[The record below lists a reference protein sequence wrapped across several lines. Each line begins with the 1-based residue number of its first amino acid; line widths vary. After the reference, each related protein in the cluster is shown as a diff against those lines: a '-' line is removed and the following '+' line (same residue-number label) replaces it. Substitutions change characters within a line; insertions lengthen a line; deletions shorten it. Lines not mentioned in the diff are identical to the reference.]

1 MSQTEVALIKAL
13 SVLTGD
19 IADQAVTLDK
29 LPHGTS
35 SNDGKFLRANNG
47 ADPTFETIAAPD
59 LSNLNATNLTSG
71 TIPDARFPATLPAIS
86 GANLTNLPGGGKI
99 ERIFVQ
105 TGGSQQ
111 ASGSFTTYLEQTV
124 TNVTADA
131 RYLIFISFGH
141 RIGQTNSQWYSTSQ
155 LNYTNASSAIGTN
168 FYNITYSTSFQY
180 KTGFVFDQNSNT
192 TNRTYQIQHR
202 SSTTQS
208 SGRSYM
214 TGGLM
219 VTMEFKV

>member
-13 SVLTGD
+13 SVVTGD

-47 ADPTFETIAAPD
+47 ADPTFETISAPD
-59 LSNLNATNLTSG
+59 LSNLNASNLTSG
-71 TIPDARFPATLPAIS
+71 TVPDARFPATLPAIS

-111 ASGSFTTYLEQTV
+111 ASGSYTTFLTQTV
-124 TNVTADA
+124 TNVTSDA

-155 LNYTNASSAIGTN
+155 LATTNASTVGTN
-168 FYNITYSTSFQY
+168 FYNITYSTGFEY

-192 TNRTYQIQHR
+192 NNRTYSVQHR
-202 SSTTQS
+202 SSTTSS

-219 VTMEFKV
+219 ITMEFKV

>member
-59 LSNLNATNLTSG
+59 LSNLNASNLTSG

-105 TGGSQQ
+105 TGGSHS
-111 ASGSFTTYLEQTV
+111 AAGSYSTYISQTV
-124 TNVTADA
+124 TNVTSDA
-131 RYLIFISFGH
+131 RYLVFISFGH
-141 RIGQTNSQWYSTSQ
+141 RIGQTNSQWYSTAALST
-155 LNYTNASSAIGTN
+155 TNASTRGTN
-168 FYNITYSTSFQY
+168 FYNVTYSTGFQY
-180 KTGFVFDQNSNT
+180 LTGFVFDENSNT
-192 TNRTYQIQHR
+192 NNRTYEIQHR

>member
-59 LSNLNATNLTSG
+59 LSNLNASNLTSG
-71 TIPDARFPATLPAIS
+71 TVPDARFPATLPAIS

-99 ERIFVQ
+99 TRVFATTNGTQ
-105 TGGSQQ
+105 YAGGSM
-111 ASGSFTTYLEQTV
+111 TTYLTQTI
-124 TNVTADA
+124 TSPSTDT
-131 RYLIFISFGH
+131 RYLIYITYTQQQQVSF
-141 RIGQTNSQWYSTSQ
+141 RSSIAQLQT
-155 LNYTNASSAIGTN
+155 TNASTRGYDFNVTTSTAIQQNGFLFDTASN
-168 FYNITYSTSFQY
+168 TSNRTYTIRHQ
-180 KTGFVFDQNSNT
+180 SNT
-192 TNRTYQIQHR
+192 TSSNQR
-202 SSTTQS
+202 SILS
-208 SGRSYM
+208 SGAM
-214 TGGLM
+214 IIL
-219 VTMEFKV
+219 EFEPS